1 MHELKEKTAIIT
13 GASKGIGEA
22 TARHFGSL
30 GARTVLVARS
40 KEAIEAIALEIREE
54 GGESIA
60 VECDVA
66 DHDQV
71 ETAVRTAID
80 AYDHIDIV
88 INNAGLIDPIG
99 RMTELSPEDW
109 GKVID
114 VNVKGVYH
122 MMRETLLRMEKRGS
136 GTIINI
142 SSGAATSILE
152 GWSHYCSSKAA
163 ALMLTRAGDKE
174 YASSGIRVLGLSPGT
189 VATDMQKEIKASGVN
204 PVSELEWEDHIP
216 PEWVAKALAWLATE
230 DAREFDG
237 GDVSLRDENIR
248 KRAGITE

>member
-1 MHELKEKTAIIT
+1 
-13 GASKGIGEA
+13 
-22 TARHFGSL
+22 
-30 GARTVLVARS
+30 
-40 KEAIEAIALEIREE
+40 
-54 GGESIA
+54 
-60 VECDVA
+60 
-66 DHDQV
+66 
-71 ETAVRTAID
+71 
-80 AYDHIDIV
+80 
-88 INNAGLIDPIG
+88 
-99 RMTELSPEDW
+99 MTELSPEDW